1 MLHTNDD
8 WIVDNE
14 GTKILNNTY
23 PKIRSVYNYD
33 ITDDCELDNKIEN
46 LKQLVNM
53 ESNIGKKQILKELI
67 KKTLLKNNI
76 KEENM

>member
-1 MLHTNDD
+1 MLHTNND
-8 WIVDNE
+8 WIVDNK
-14 GTKILNNTY
+14 GTKILNSTY

-33 ITDDCELDNKIEN
+33 IIDNDCELYDKIEN

-53 ESNIGKKQILKELI
+53 ESNVGKKQILKELI

-76 KEENM
+76 KE